1 MTTTP
6 AALTAL
12 PGPGAGSDLGAGSV
26 AELDVRRL
34 IPGGDALNPAQ
45 LLAAGSGDGPLLI
58 VAGAGSGKTQT
69 LAHRV
74 ATLIARGAD
83 PRRILLLTFSRRA
96 AQEMTRRAARLVNGG
111 GARAGAERGQ
121 SGTGGGARDAGLTWA
136 GTFHAVANRLLRHHA
151 VEIGLN
157 PAFTLLDREDAA
169 DLIDR
174 VRHDQGLSRTDRR
187 FPRKGTCLA
196 IYSRVVNTQDSLR
209 ACLESSFP
217 WCLEWNEPLRALF
230 AAFVEAKA
238 ARAVL
243 DYDDLLLYWFHL
255 MTEDGLAARVGALFD
270 HVLVD
275 EYQDT
280 NTLQAEILRRLKP
293 DGRGV
298 TVVGDDAQAIYS
310 FRAASVGNILAF
322 PRQYDPPAAVVTLE
336 QNYRSTQ
343 PILAAANAVIA
354 LASPRYDKNLF
365 SSRRGGQRPQLA
377 TVADELA
384 QVDYVVQRILERR
397 EAGVPLRQQAVL
409 FRAAHHSDALEVE
422 LGRRNIP
429 FVKFGGLRF
438 LEAAHVKDAL
448 ACLRWAENPRDSL
461 AAFRVAQ
468 LLPGMGP
475 RIADRL
481 VHHVMAAGFALS
493 PALASFAP
501 PAAASEDWP
510 AFAGL
515 FGQLCG
521 AGDGGGAGANATPW
535 GAQMG
540 LVRRWYQ
547 PHLERLYDDARVRL
561 GDLEQLE
568 QLAAAAPSR
577 ERFLSDLSLD
587 PPQATGAEA
596 GPPHLDEDFLI
607 LSTIHSAKGQEWD
620 SVFVLNAADGCIPSD
635 LATGHPAQIEEERR
649 LLYVAMTRAKNMLA
663 LVHPLR
669 FFIRQQSRQGDR
681 HIFTPRSRFI
691 PDAILDRFERV
702 SLAEAAASPD
712 GAGSSRAS
720 PAAAP
725 RIDVAARL
733 RAAWGTGAG

>member
-1 MTTTP
+1 M
-6 AALTAL
+6 
-12 PGPGAGSDLGAGSV
+12 S
-26 AELDVRRL
+26 ELAIEV
-34 IPGGDALNPAQ
+34 PGGDTLNPAQ
-45 LLAAGSGDGPLLI
+45 RRAAGSGDGPLLI
-58 VAGAGSGKTQT
+58 VAGAGTGKTQT

-74 ATLIARGAD
+74 AALIARGAD

-96 AQEMTRRAARLVNGG
+96 AQEMTRRAARLVNGARARAG
-111 GARAGAERGQ
+111 GGRAGARAGA
-121 SGTGGGARDAGLTWA
+121 ADAGLSWA

-169 DLIDR
+169 DLLDR
-174 VRHDQGLSRTDRR
+174 LRHEQGLSRTDRR

-196 IYSRVVNTQDSLR
+196 IYSRAVNAQEPLR
-209 ACLESSFP
+209 ACLENAFP
-217 WCLEWNEPLRALF
+217 WCLEWEEVLRALF
-230 AAFVEAKA
+230 AAYVDAKA

-255 MTEDGLAARVGALFD
+255 MSDAGLAARVGALFD
-270 HVLVD
+270 QVLVD

-280 NTLQAEILRRLKP
+280 NTLQAEILRRLRP

-310 FRAASVGNILAF
+310 FRAAWVGNILAF
-322 PRQYDPPAAVVTLE
+322 PRQYDPPATVVTLE
-336 QNYRSTQ
+336 QSYRSTA
-343 PILAAANAVIA
+343 PILDAANAVIA
-354 LASPRYDKNLF
+354 LASERYQKNLF
-365 SSRRGGQRPQLA
+365 SLRRGGARPQLA

-384 QVDYVVQRILERR
+384 QVDYVIGRVLERR

-422 LGRRNIP
+422 LGRRHIP

-448 ACLRWAENPRDSL
+448 ACLRWAENPRDTL

-481 VHHVMAAGFALS
+481 LRHVSDAAEARGGGAL
-493 PALASFAP
+493 PQAIASFAP
-501 PAAASEDWP
+501 PPATADDWP
-510 AFAGL
+510 AFAALYAHLCAVGVAWA
-515 FGQLCG
+515 GQL
-521 AGDGGGAGANATPW
+521 
-535 GAQMG
+535 G

-547 PHLERLYDDARVRL
+547 PHLERIYDDARTRL

-568 QLAAAAPSR
+568 QLASAAPSR
-577 ERFLSDLSLD
+577 ERFLTDLTLD

-596 GPPHLDEDFLI
+596 GTPHLDEDYLI

-620 SVFVLNAADGCIPSD
+620 SVFVLSAADGAIPSD

-649 LLYVAMTRAKNMLA
+649 LLYVAMTRAKNVLA

-669 FFIRQQSRQGDR
+669 FFIRQQSRFGDR
-681 HIFTPRSRFI
+681 HVFTPRTRFI
-691 PDAILDRFERV
+691 PDAILDRFDRV
-702 SLAEAAASPD
+702 TLPGAPASGDELP
-712 GAGSSRAS
+712 APS
-720 PAAAP
+720 PAAA
-725 RIDVAARL
+725 RVDVAARM
-733 RAAWGTGAG
+733 RAVWSTPGVRTD

>member
-1 MTTTP
+1 MRAIQAP
-6 AALTAL
+6 R
-12 PGPGAGSDLGAGSV
+12 GEFD
-26 AELDVRRL
+26 DV
-34 IPGGDALNPAQ
+34 PGGDKLNPAQ
-45 LLAAGSGDGPLLI
+45 RAAAGSADGPLLI
-58 VAGAGSGKTQT
+58 IAGAGSGKTQT

-96 AQEMTRRAARLVNGG
+96 AQEMTRRAARLVN
-111 GARAGAERGQ
+111 ATRAPNAGA
-121 SGTGGGARDAGLTWA
+121 GAGDAGLTWA
-136 GTFHAVANRLLRHHA
+136 GTFHAIANRLLRLHSA
-151 VEIGLN
+151 AIGLA
-157 PAFTLLDREDAA
+157 PAFTLLDREDSA
-169 DLIDR
+169 DLLDQL
-174 VRHDQGLSRTDRR
+174 RHARGLARTDRR

-196 IYSRVVNTQDSLR
+196 IYSRAVNAQEPLR
-209 ACLESSFP
+209 AGLEAAFP
-217 WCLEWNEPLRALF
+217 WCLEWEAPLRELF
-230 AAFVEAKA
+230 AAYVDAKA

-243 DYDDLLLYWFHL
+243 DYDDLLLYWFH
-255 MTEDGLAARVGALFD
+255 MMSDDALAARIGALFD

-310 FRAASVGNILAF
+310 FRAACVDNILAY
-322 PRQYDPPAAVVTLE
+322 PRVYDPPATVVTLE
-336 QNYRSTQ
+336 QNYRSTA
-343 PILAAANAVIA
+343 PILDAANAVIA
-354 LASPRYDKNLF
+354 LATDRYEKNLF
-365 SSRRGGQRPQLA
+365 SVRRGGERPQLA

-384 QVDYVVQRILERR
+384 QVDFVVRRILERR
-397 EAGVPLRQQAVL
+397 EAGVPLRHQAVL

-448 ACLRWAENPRDSL
+448 ACLRWAENPRDTL

-481 VHHVMAAGFALS
+481 VRHVSEVGGVGLALPAALS
-493 PALASFAP
+493 AFGP
-501 PAAASEDWP
+501 PAAAAEDWP
-510 AFAGL
+510 AFAAL
-515 FGQLCG
+515 FALLCG
-521 AGDGGGAGANATPW
+521 ATPAAATPW
-535 GAQMG
+535 TAQMG

-547 PHLERLYDDARVRL
+547 PHLERIYDDARVRL

-577 ERFLSDLSLD
+577 AHFLSDLTLD

-596 GPPHLDEDFLI
+596 GSPHLDEDYLI
-607 LSTIHSAKGQEWD
+607 LSTIHSSKGQEWD
-620 SVFVLNAADGCIPSD
+620 SVFILNAADGSMPSD

-669 FFIRQQSRQGDR
+669 FFVRQQSRFGDR
-681 HIFTPRSRFI
+681 HVYAPRTRFI
-691 PDAILDRFERV
+691 PDAILERFDRV
-702 SLAEAAASPD
+702 TLAGDAADEPALAPSP
-712 GAGSSRAS
+712 
-720 PAAAP
+720 P

-733 RAAWGTGAG
+733 RAVWSSGG

>member
-1 MTTTP
+1 VAPVETP
-6 AALTAL
+6 AARE
-12 PGPGAGSDLGAGSV
+12 PPDPPDPI
-26 AELDVRRL
+26 LD
-34 IPGGDALNPAQ
+34 PLNPAQ
-45 LLAAGSGDGPLLI
+45 RCAATAGDRPLLI
-58 VAGAGSGKTQT
+58 IAGAGTGKTQT

-74 ATLIARGAD
+74 AALVARGAD

-96 AQEMTRRAARLVNGG
+96 AQEMIRRAARLLG
-111 GARAGAERGQ
+111 RRGP
-121 SGTGGGARDAGLTWA
+121 ADATLPWA

-151 VEIGLN
+151 AEIGLD

-169 DLIDR
+169 DLVDR
-174 VRHDQGLSRTDRR
+174 LRHERGLSRTDRR

-196 IYSRVVNTQDSLR
+196 IYSSVVNTQETLH
-209 ACLESSFP
+209 ACLETRFP
-217 WCLEWNEPLRALF
+217 WCLEWEEPLRALF
-230 AAFVEAKA
+230 AGYVEAKT

-255 MTEDGLAARVGALFD
+255 MGDASMARRIGALFD

-293 DGRGV
+293 DGRGL

-310 FRAASVGNILAF
+310 FRAARVGNILAF
-322 PRQYDPPAAVVTLE
+322 PGQYEPPAEIVTLE
-336 QNYRSTQ
+336 QNYRSTA
-343 PILAAANAVIA
+343 PILEASNAVIA
-354 LASPRYDKNLF
+354 LASERYDKDLF
-365 SSRRGGQRPQLA
+365 ATRPGGDRPVLV
-377 TVADELA
+377 TVEDEPA
-384 QVDYVVQRILERR
+384 QVDYLVARILERR

-429 FVKFGGLRF
+429 FAKFGGLRF

-448 ACLRWAENPRDSL
+448 SCLRWAENPRDTL

-475 RIADRL
+475 RFADAL
-481 VHHVMAAGFALS
+481 VAHVGAARFALTS
-493 PALASFAP
+493 ALATFEP
-501 PAAASEDWP
+501 PAAARTDWP
-510 AFAGL
+510 AFADL
-515 FGQLCG
+515 YRHLC
-521 AGDGGGAGANATPW
+521 AAAAPW

-568 QLAAAAPSR
+568 QLAGAAPSR
-577 ERFLSDLSLD
+577 ERFLSDLTLD

-596 GPPHLDEDFLI
+596 GDPHLDEDYLI

-620 SVFVLNAADGCIPSD
+620 SVYLLNAADGCIPSD
-635 LATGHPAQIEEERR
+635 LATGSPAEIEEERR
-649 LLYVAMTRAKNMLA
+649 LLYVAMTRAKSA
-663 LVHPLR
+663 LTLIHPLR
-669 FFIRQQSRQGDR
+669 FFIRQQSRHGDR
-681 HIFTPRSRFI
+681 HVFTPRSRFI
-691 PDAILDRFERV
+691 PDAILDKFDRPQPPRRDDGDGPSPGGGRAARV
-702 SLAEAAASPD
+702 D
-712 GAGSSRAS
+712 IG
-720 PAAAP
+720 
-725 RIDVAARL
+725 ARL
-733 RAAWGTGAG
+733 RATWASPPS